1 MIRYPFISANV
12 FRHYMELNESV
23 GPQRKDNIF
32 TCCNSLGLKW
42 ISLALIVSIPQ
53 ENTYAIST

>member
-1 MIRYPFISANV
+1 MFSET
-12 FRHYMELNESV
+12 YMELNESV
-23 GPQRKDNIF
+23 GPQRKDIIF
-32 TCCNSLGLKW
+32 TCCNSLRLKW